1 MSPRWRTRKCP
12 WMWGDVGCLRVAR
25 TVWKHR
31 IMASCEPPLTRRSP
45 GQVGGR
51 APGRLRVVAG
61 IAVGCL
67 LLASCGA
74 SQPRA
79 TPATPTTSS
88 TPKSQ
93 PNTPTSAPDT
103 ATAGAGGLATP
114 AVPATGA
121 YLGAWLHPVAV
132 TGGGSSFAAQVAAL
146 PAVLAATGRPLRLLH
161 VYVRWSAPPPI
172 AALSAI
178 AAQGSI
184 PILDWGCAPDG
195 SAVAGGSDDALIST
209 FASAL
214 VSYRGPVLLRWCWEM
229 NLVRSHPQV
238 GGASGFVSAWG
249 HIHTLFT
256 NAGAANVSFVWCPAL
271 TGVDPAPFFPG
282 SASVDWI
289 AVDGY
294 DRDGTQTF
302 SSLFSGFYRQWE
314 TQGKPMMVAETG
326 SAGSAQAGF
335 IESIGTDAPSL
346 PQFKAVVYF
355 DAQGPLADWR
365 FTPAG
370 LQAYAALA
378 RNPYFA
384 P

>member
-1 MSPRWRTRKCP
+1 
-12 WMWGDVGCLRVAR
+12 
-25 TVWKHR
+25 
-31 IMASCEPPLTRRSP
+31 
-45 GQVGGR
+45 
-51 APGRLRVVAG
+51 
-61 IAVGCL
+61 
-67 LLASCGA
+67 
-74 SQPRA
+74 
-79 TPATPTTSS
+79 
-88 TPKSQ
+88 
-93 PNTPTSAPDT
+93 
-103 ATAGAGGLATP
+103 
-114 AVPATGA
+114 
-121 YLGAWLHPVAV
+121 
-132 TGGGSSFAAQVAAL
+132 
-146 PAVLAATGRPLRLLH
+146 
-161 VYVRWSAPPPI
+161 VYVRWSTPAPI

-178 AAQGSI
+178 SAQGSI
-184 PILDWGCAPDG
+184 PILDWGCASDG
-195 SAVAGGSDDALIST
+195 SSVAGGSDDALIST

-214 VSYRGPVLLRWCWEM
+214 VTYRGPVLLRWCWEM
-229 NLVRSHPQV
+229 NLVRTHTNV
-238 GGASGFVSAWG
+238 GGASGFVGAWKHIRSLFSA
-249 HIHTLFT
+249 
-256 NAGAANVSFVWCPAL
+256 AGATNVSFVWCPAL
-271 TGVDPAPFFPG
+271 TGVDAAPYFPG
-282 SASVDWI
+282 AASVDWI